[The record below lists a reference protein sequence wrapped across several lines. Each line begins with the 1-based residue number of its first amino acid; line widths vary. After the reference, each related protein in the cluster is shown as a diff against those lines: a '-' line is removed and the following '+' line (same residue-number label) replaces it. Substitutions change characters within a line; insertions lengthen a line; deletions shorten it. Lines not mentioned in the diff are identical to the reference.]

1 MADQI
6 DSRTPPSAS
15 QILEWQKADIAAR
28 NSKRAPKE
36 KPTEFSRP
44 PLAGKTPGPGRAK
57 LEGSAFE
64 PCRSNLP
71 PNTFGYR
78 PDARNPED
86 IVIGKEEKKGNI

>member
-6 DSRTPPSAS
+6 DSRVPPTAS
-15 QILEWQKADIAAR
+15 QILEWQKADLATRKA
-28 NSKRAPKE
+28 KRTPKE

-64 PCRSNLP
+64 PGRSNLP
-71 PNTFGYR
+71 ANTFGYR
-78 PDARNPED
+78 PEVRNPED
-86 IVIGKEEKKGNI
+86 IVIAKEEKKGSI

>member
-6 DSRTPPSAS
+6 DSRTPPTAA
-15 QILEWQKADIAAR
+15 QILEWQKQDLDR
-28 NSKRAPKE
+28 RKEKRTPNP
-36 KPTEFSRP
+36 KPTEFSRL
-44 PLAGKTPGPGRAK
+44 PLAGKTPGPGRAE

-64 PCRSNLP
+64 PGRSNLP

-86 IVIGKEEKKGNI
+86 IMVAREEKKGSI